1 MFNNFELV
9 MISVCIFEDNKSLR
23 ESMGVLIDGTP
34 GYQVVGAWSNA
45 SKVVRNIQESMPDVV
60 LMDINMPGLSG
71 IEAVLLIKEQFPGI
85 QILMQTVF
93 EEDDKVFASICAGA
107 SGYVLK
113 NTTPV
118 RLLEAIKEVY
128 EGGAA
133 FTPSIARKVLKMAA
147 NQNNNSVEYIN
158 LSEREKEVLQKLVE
172 GMSYKMIAAS
182 LDISFDT
189 VHSHINNIYAKL
201 HVNSKSEAVVKAIR
215 QKLV

>member
-1 MFNNFELV
+1 
-9 MISVCIFEDNKSLR
+9 MISVAIFEDNKALR
-23 ESMGVLIDGTP
+23 ESMSALIDGSP
-34 GYQVVGAWSNA
+34 GFQLVGAWTDA
-45 SKVVRNIQESMPDVV
+45 SKAVLHVRESEPDVV
-60 LMDINMPGLSG
+60 LMDINMPGING
-71 IEAVLLIKEQFPGI
+71 IEAVLLVKKEYPGV

-113 NTTPV
+113 NTPPV
-118 RLLEAIKEVY
+118 RLLEAIREVY

-147 NQNNNSVEYIN
+147 NQNNNPVEYIN
-158 LSEREKEVLQKLVE
+158 LSDREKEVLQKLVE
-172 GMSYKMIAAS
+172 GMSYKMIASS
-182 LDISFDT
+182 LNIAFDT
-189 VHSHINNIYAKL
+189 VHSHINNIYSKL

>member
-1 MFNNFELV
+1 
-9 MISVCIFEDNKSLR
+9 MINVCIFEDNKALR
-23 ESMGVLIDGTP
+23 ESMSALIEGSN
-34 GYQVVGAWSNA
+34 GYQLVGAWPDA
-45 SKVVRNIQESMPDVV
+45 SKVLQIVGECEPHVV
-60 LMDINMPGLSG
+60 LMDINMPGISG
-71 IEAVLLIKEQFPGI
+71 IEAVAIIKQKFPQV

-93 EEDDKVFASICAGA
+93 EEDDKVFASICSGA

-118 RLLEAIKEVY
+118 RLLEAVKEVH

-147 NQNNNSVEYIN
+147 SQNSNAGEYIN

-172 GMSYKMIAAS
+172 GMSYKMVAAA
-182 LDISFDT
+182 LTISFDT
-189 VHSHINNIYAKL
+189 VHSHIANIYSKL
-201 HVNSKSEAVVKAIR
+201 HVNSKSEAVAKAIR

>member
-1 MFNNFELV
+1 
-9 MISVCIFEDNKSLR
+9 MINVCIFEDNKSLR
-23 ESMGVLIDGTP
+23 ESLSALIESNPDF
-34 GYQVVGAWSNA
+34 QLVGAWPDA
-45 SKVVRNIQESMPDVV
+45 SKAVQLVKECEPHVV
-60 LMDINMPGLSG
+60 LMDINMPGVNG
-71 IEAVLLIKEQFPGI
+71 IEAVISIKKQFPDT

-118 RLLEAIKEVY
+118 RLLEAIKEVH
-128 EGGAA
+128 EGGSA
-133 FTPSIARKVLKMAA
+133 FTPSIARKVLKMTA
-147 NQNNNSVEYIN
+147 NQNTAPAEYIN

-182 LDISFDT
+182 LNIAFDT
-189 VHSHINNIYAKL
+189 VHTHIANIYEKL
-201 HVNSKSEAVVKAIR
+201 HVNSKSEAVAKAIK

>member
-1 MFNNFELV
+1 
-9 MISVCIFEDNKSLR
+9 MISVAIFEDNKALR
-23 ESMGVLIDGTP
+23 ESMGALINGSP
-34 GYQVVGAWSNA
+34 GFQLVGAWADA
-45 SKVVRNIQESMPDVV
+45 SKVVFHIRESQPDVI
-60 LMDINMPGLSG
+60 LMDINMPGING
-71 IEAVLLIKEQFPGI
+71 IEAVLLIKKEFPAV

-113 NTTPV
+113 NTPPV
-118 RLLEAIKEVY
+118 RLLEAISEVH

-147 NQNNNSVEYIN
+147 NQNHNPVEYVN

-172 GMSYKMIAAS
+172 GMSYKMIASS
-182 LDISFDT
+182 LNIAFDT
-189 VHSHINNIYAKL
+189 VHTHINNIYSKL

>member
-1 MFNNFELV
+1 
-9 MISVCIFEDNKSLR
+9 MINVCIFEDNKALR
-23 ESMGVLIDGTP
+23 ESLSSLIETNP
-34 GYQVVGAWSNA
+34 GFQLLGAWPDA
-45 SKVVRNIQESMPDVV
+45 IKAVAHVKECEPDVI
-60 LMDINMPGLSG
+60 LMDINMPGVNG
-71 IEAVLLIKEQFPGI
+71 IEAVVLIKKQFPAV

-118 RLLEAIKEVY
+118 RLLEAIKEVH

-147 NQNNNSVEYIN
+147 NQNTDPAEYIK
-158 LSEREKEVLQKLVE
+158 LSDREKEVLQKLVE
-172 GMSYKMIAAS
+172 GMSYKMVAAS
-182 LDISFDT
+182 LDIAFDT
-189 VHSHINNIYAKL
+189 VHTHIANIYSKL
-201 HVNSKSEAVVKAIR
+201 HVNSKSEAVAKAIR